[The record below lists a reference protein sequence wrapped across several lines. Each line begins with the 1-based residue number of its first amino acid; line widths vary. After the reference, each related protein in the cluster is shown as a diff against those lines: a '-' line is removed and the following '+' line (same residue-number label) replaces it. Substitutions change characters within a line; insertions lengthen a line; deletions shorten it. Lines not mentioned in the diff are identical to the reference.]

1 MTNHE
6 SIVGFMFY
14 IDLHYQCNKTL
25 KVDIVCYQL
34 NIAVSDDSNDNLL
47 YRLAMCFPLNLCYTC
62 VWLTR
67 GAWGGV
73 N

>member
-1 MTNHE
+1 M
-6 SIVGFMFY
+6 VY

-47 YRLAMCFPLNLCYTC
+47 YRLAMCFSLESLLHLRVAYS
-62 VWLTR
+62 
-67 GAWGGV
+67 GSMGGV